1 MNIQMNLRGT
11 FAMQHGAFYMNMQ
24 MSLRG
29 QLYEYIQEINSFLL
43 YEYVHEHVH
52 EYERKIR
59 NNNKAYMNIYMNMRG
74 QFATQK

>member
-1 MNIQMNLRGT
+1 
-11 FAMQHGAFYMNMQ
+11 MQHGAFYMNMQ
-24 MSLRG
+24 MSIRG

-43 YEYVHEHVH
+43 YEYVHEYVH